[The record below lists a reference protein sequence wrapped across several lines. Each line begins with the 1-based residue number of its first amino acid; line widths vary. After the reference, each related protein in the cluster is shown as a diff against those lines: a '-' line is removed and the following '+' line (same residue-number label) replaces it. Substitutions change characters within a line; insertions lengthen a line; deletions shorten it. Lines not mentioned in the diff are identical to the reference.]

1 MNNSY
6 VRSRGDDRP
15 RVLSLWSARRV
26 GLFLTV
32 VIACCLALL
41 NAPVSGAT
49 WGPYNLT
56 TSMAIYSP
64 SNQGTSLN
72 VGWYTTTAGTGASR
86 SIMKADDAYMAT
98 MPTATLVTGSTFTI
112 VYYNRYST
120 TANNP
125 VNMYRIGETWTSAAT
140 WTSPWGAGGNY
151 SSVGTAAQDC
161 INPTV
166 GTVYTYSPG
175 AGYNF
180 PYGVLFRGATESSIT
195 YRKTFYT
202 SPYPTLAVNYTPPSG
217 AANGVPQNWNVIG
230 TWPDALTTLATDF
243 LGQDADPRVSE
254 ATMAARTGAG
264 YDARTFAV
272 STQNQ
277 DQLNAITRVPV
288 LNFGF
293 ETPAYGAGGYAYTPA
308 GASWTFSGAGIAR
321 NGSPWFTVNA
331 PEGSQGGFVQN
342 LGYIEQSFTLAAGQ
356 YTITFSS
363 IGRAGPGPNPMQ
375 LHVDGNNI
383 LSWTPVNTAWTSYS
397 ASFTIATAGSHTI
410 RFKGTAASPDLSS
423 VIDNVVIGWGANC
436 TGYGFVYVNYNHADN
451 PGCYLGIGIDD
462 QYKVWLNGAMVTS
475 YTDAGRGGWVP
486 DGSGSATDFKGPF
499 TLKQGWNRLLIKAH
513 NGTGGYGWSVRLA
526 NADRTYIGNCTFA
539 YSDATVPTNPTGC
552 TDSVGSANNT
562 WQNTVTDPNFTWSGA
577 GDAQGSGEGVSG
589 VRGYNYYWGTDPN
602 GTSTSYT
609 DSAGHNPAAVSDGM
623 YYMRVATYDYALNTA
638 SWTTLY
644 TFKYDGTKPVN
655 PSATC
660 DGGVVSDTWQNTN
673 SAPTFT
679 LSGASDA
686 TSGLKTTGSNARYR
700 YYFGTDSNGTPATGT
715 DLTDISP
722 TVSGDGTH
730 YLRVQTQDN
739 AGNWSDPTT
748 VFVFKY
754 DGTAPTV
761 GASPWISGSASF
773 ADAKV
778 TLSWTN
784 GSFSDPTPGS
794 GLASLPLAVFEGAMD
809 KSGDLAATET
819 DLEIAENVAGGHTYT
834 LKLRDNVGNVAAGP
848 GLTVQVPASADN
860 PWIYTGTNPSLSPP
874 GMYPD
879 YSNPTKVLTGF
890 NSYKVHGISSG
901 GTPDGA
907 MMWAPFGTGGSVQGR
922 VPVGYFP
929 DATFKAFA
937 GSQDN
942 FVYCIDAA
950 GGAQLWQHDMGSG
963 NRVLRSCAAQFNV
976 NVGGTPYNLIFAG
989 SGNYSSSSNFLR
1001 AINAANGDTVWTFGS
1016 GYAVGAICG
1025 GPAVVPSTNT
1035 VYFTSMLASGGGSLW
1050 AVNTTDGTLR
1060 WSADIGNS
1068 DYSVSMNSTGTVVY
1082 AANNQGT
1089 LYAYNASTGALKW
1102 SIALDS
1108 GYDVLGAP
1116 AFAAGKLYVA
1126 TAYDRVW
1133 CIIDNGAAAS
1143 VNTAWGGGNGYV
1155 AIATPS
1161 QPVPI
1166 VNYYNAVY
1174 VGSSDGK
1181 LYELSMTNGSV
1192 NGYRDLGAT
1201 TIGDPTVD
1209 PSKERIYVGTSDGRV
1224 HAFTVPF

>member
-1 MNNSY
+1 
-6 VRSRGDDRP
+6 
-15 RVLSLWSARRV
+15 
-26 GLFLTV
+26 
-32 VIACCLALL
+32 
-41 NAPVSGAT
+41 
-49 WGPYNLT
+49 
-56 TSMAIYSP
+56 
-64 SNQGTSLN
+64 
-72 VGWYTTTAGTGASR
+72 
-86 SIMKADDAYMAT
+86 
-98 MPTATLVTGSTFTI
+98 
-112 VYYNRYST
+112 
-120 TANNP
+120 
-125 VNMYRIGETWTSAAT
+125 MYRIGQTWTSAAT

-151 SSVGTAAQDC
+151 SSVGTAQQTC
-161 INPTV
+161 INPTP
-166 GTVYTYSPG
+166 GTVYTFSPG

-195 YRKTFYT
+195 YRKTFYNN
-202 SPYPTLAVNYTPPSG
+202 PYPTLAVNYTPPAG
-217 AANGVPQNWNVIG
+217 TANGNIRSWAYLGHYAQGATADHVTRINTDHVSG
-230 TWPDALTTLATDF
+230 TY
-243 LGQDADPRVSE
+243 G
-254 ATMAARTGAG
+254 G
-264 YDARTFAV
+264 
-272 STQNQ
+272 
-277 DQLNAITRVPV
+277 VPV
-288 LNFGF
+288 D
-293 ETPAYGAGGYAYTPA
+293 ETNIAPNAADGSAGYAYGNSYGTYKWKQGTGSA
-308 GASWTFSGAGIAR
+308 DVVNLLESGFYNSTTKD
-321 NGSPWFTVNA
+321 NGTT
-331 PEGSQGGFVQN
+331 
-342 LGYIEQSFTLAAGQ
+342 YAAVYMY
-356 YTITFSS
+356 YTGTTSS
-363 IGRAGPGPNPMQ
+363 
-375 LHVDGNNI
+375 
-383 LSWTPVNTAWTSYS
+383 TTY
-397 ASFTIATAGSHTI
+397 
-410 RFKGTAASPDLSS
+410 
-423 VIDNVVIGWGANC
+423 IGWGSDDDC
-436 TGYGFVYVNYNHADN
+436 KVYINGVLRGSFLGDGRGASADN
-451 PGCYLGIGIDD
+451 
-462 QYKVWLNGAMVTS
+462 
-475 YTDAGRGGWVP
+475 
-486 DGSGSATDFKGPF
+486 DFDGPF
-499 TLKQGWNRLLIKAH
+499 TLTQNTWYRILLKVE
-513 NGTGGYGWSVRLA
+513 NGGGGYGLHLRFA
-526 NADRTYIGNCTFA
+526 NANRTARSGCTF
-539 YSDATVPTNPTGC
+539 YTEDATAPSTPTSLACSGVTSGVWQNSVTSPTFTWTSG
-552 TDSVGSANNT
+552 TDS
-562 WQNTVTDPNFTWSGA
+562 
-577 GDAQGSGEGVSG
+577 QGSGEGVSG
-589 VRGYNYYWGTDPN
+589 VRGQKYYFGTN
-602 GTSTSYT
+602 SGGTPGAFQTGTTY
-609 DSAGHNPAAVSDGM
+609 APGAQSDGT
-623 YYMRVATYDYALNTA
+623 YYFKVDTIDYALNE
-638 SWTTLY
+638 SSVN
-644 TFKYDGTKPVN
+644 TFTFRYDGTDPVN

-660 DGGVVSDTWQNTN
+660 DRGVVNDTWQNTN

-715 DLTDISP
+715 DSTDISP
-722 TVSGDGTH
+722 AVSGDGTY

-739 AGNWSDPTT
+739 AGNWSNPTT

-778 TLSWTN
+778 TLNWTN

-794 GLASLPLAVFEGAMD
+794 GLASLPLAVFEGAAD

-860 PWIYTGTNPSLSPP
+860 PWIYTGTGASLSPP

-879 YSNPTKVLTGF
+879 YANPTKVLTGF

-907 MMWAPFGTGGSVQGR
+907 MMWSPFGAGGSVQGR

-950 GGAQLWQHDMGSG
+950 GGTQLWQHDMGSG

-976 NVGGTPYNLIFAG
+976 SVGGTPYNLIFAG

-1001 AINAANGDTVWTFGS
+1001 ALDAANGNTVWTFGS

-1068 DYSVSMNSTGTVVY
+1068 DYSVSLNSTGTVVY

-1102 SIALDS
+1102 SVALDS

-1133 CIIDNGAAAS
+1133 CIIDNGATAS

-1181 LYELSMTNGSV
+1181 LYELSMTDGSV